1 MSETMRISI
10 PAIILSCRAAVSRL
24 ARDTDGGPAVGFAF
38 ALPLLMMIVIGLI
51 DFGSHMVN
59 TTALRNAARAAVQ
72 YARVKPSDSAGI
84 QAVAVQIGKLDPA
97 TLNVTTTL
105 FCECTPGVKVQCS
118 QQCPGAAMQKFV
130 QVEVTQAFDP
140 IIPYPEL
147 LLPPTVTGRAT
158 IRYQ

>member
-1 MSETMRISI
+1 MLDTPTLGMN
-10 PAIILSCRAAVSRL
+10 AAKAAL
-24 ARDTDGGPAVGFAF
+24 ARFARNRQGGPAVSFAF
-38 ALPLLMMIVIGLI
+38 ALPLLMLIVVGLI

-72 YARVKPSDSAGI
+72 YARVKPTDAAGI
-84 QAVAVQIGKLDPA
+84 QAVAVQVGKLDPA

-105 FCECTPGVKVQCS
+105 FCECSPGIQVQCS
-118 QQCPGAAMQKFV
+118 AQCTGAAMQKFV
-130 QVEVTQAFDP
+130 KVEVSQVFDP

-147 LLPPTVTGRAT
+147 VLPTTVTGRAT